1 MKACLMLIFTN
12 GLQLQNHMINYILN
26 FISVIRNVHVI
37 SLSSIH
43 FVIITVIV
51 DWILLNLLLTM
62 NSTDFTYWG
71 KQMIDF
77 IMNYLQNIHK
87 YSVLPNVEPGY
98 LRHLLP
104 DQPPKEPETWS
115 IIFHDIEKYILPGL
129 THWQHPQFHAYFPA
143 ANSVPSIM
151 ADMLSTALGCNGF
164 SWVASP
170 AITELEILMCD
181 WIGKLLNLPET
192 FLHSSGIGGG
202 VIQSSASDC
211 IFVSMLAARYQA
223 FEQHKSHFEMVRDL
237 DPEIVV
243 LSKLVAYTSVLAHSA
258 VEKASVLS
266 LVKLRRLP
274 VDENFSLRGETLQN
288 AIKEDKAMGLIPF
301 YVCATIGT
309 TSCCSFDHL
318 KSIGQVCRTH
328 GLWLHVDAAYA
339 GNACICPEFRH
350 YLTGIEDVWS
360 ININPNKWML
370 VSYDCSLMWVRDSKI
385 LTKSMIVNPSY
396 LQHKYD
402 TLDFRHWGIPLSRR
416 FRALKLWFVIRIYG
430 VTGLRNYIRSHIQ
443 LANYFANKV
452 RKNNAYEIVGNPVMG
467 LVCFRLKGSNALT
480 HYLVQVI
487 NKSRRIHVIP
497 STARDIYFIRF
508 AINHEKACIKDID
521 YSWSVIEAASEK
533 ILTTQ
538 HLHAVRQSINN
549 IKYNSYIPI
558 KAASFNNDQSSSA
571 KLSKFQRRYGGSL
584 NVK

>member
-1 MKACLMLIFTN
+1 
-12 GLQLQNHMINYILN
+12 
-26 FISVIRNVHVI
+26 
-37 SLSSIH
+37 
-43 FVIITVIV
+43 
-51 DWILLNLLLTM
+51 M

-370 VSYDCSLMWVRDSKI
+370 VSYDCSLMC
-385 LTKSMIVNPSY
+385 
-396 LQHKYD
+396 
-402 TLDFRHWGIPLSRR
+402 
-416 FRALKLWFVIRIYG
+416 
-430 VTGLRNYIRSHIQ
+430 TGHIQ

-538 HLHAVRQSINN
+538 HLHAFRQSINN